1 MLRQKPELNIIY
13 ISERMRHSLQPVARS
28 SLTAVVAP
36 MGYGKTTAINWYLN
50 ERGREGAAVLRVSIY
65 SANRA
70 IFWKSLQKAF
80 AQAGLTVLEGYEC
93 PTDASGAALLLDD
106 PKAYQQMARAAN
118 PYGDGSACRR
128 ITQDILYRFDL
139 SDLPAE
145 DFSPR

>member
-106 PKAYQQMARAAN
+106 LCTDRK
-118 PYGDGSACRR
+118 SVV
-128 ITQDILYRFDL
+128 
-139 SDLPAE
+139 
-145 DFSPR
+145 

>member
-65 SANRA
+65 SANR
-70 IFWKSLQKAF
+70 QH
-80 AQAGLTVLEGYEC
+80 
-93 PTDASGAALLLDD
+93 LLGSYRHPD
-106 PKAYQQMARAAN
+106 PSVWSVDPVFHHRWRRFCCCSVHGRLPARH
-118 PYGDGSACRR
+118 PDGSVCRWPGHFHCGQER
-128 ITQDILYRFDL
+128 LQIF
-139 SDLPAE
+139 
-145 DFSPR
+145 

>member
-80 AQAGLTVLEGYEC
+80 AQAGPWRSAG
-93 PTDASGAALLLDD
+93 SGSVIPGWRLFRLHSS
-106 PKAYQQMARAAN
+106 
-118 PYGDGSACRR
+118 GRR
-128 ITQDILYRFDL
+128 ISAPPCPGKFRPPA
-139 SDLPAE
+139 LPAAG
-145 DFSPR
+145 SPRCFRLSKTGR

>member
-36 MGYGKTTAINWYLN
+36 MAGYGKTTAINWYLN

-93 PTDASGAALLLDD
+93 PTDASGAAPAAGRPLH
-106 PKAYQQMARAAN
+106 RAGRGA
-118 PYGDGSACRR
+118 GD
-128 ITQDILYRFDL
+128 
-139 SDLPAE
+139 
-145 DFSPR
+145 

>member
-93 PTDASGAALLLDD
+93 PTDGQRRGPAAGRPLHRAGRGAGDRSLSG
-106 PKAYQQMARAAN
+106 
-118 PYGDGSACRR
+118 
-128 ITQDILYRFDL
+128 
-139 SDLPAE
+139 
-145 DFSPR
+145 